1 MIYEYGDEKNRLEKE
16 LNVYI
21 GKNTANDCL
30 LEASKTSILSLICFF
45 IFIYLLI
52 ISPVKITILFT

>member
-21 GKNTANDCL
+21 GKKTANYCL
-30 LEASKTSILSLICFF
+30 LEASKTNILSLLCFF
-45 IFIYLLI
+45 IFIYLLM
-52 ISPVKITILFT
+52 ISLVKITILST